1 MNKQE
6 FIEEHDTIKVFF
18 NFNKKDEKS
27 ALIGTTPMEHDL
39 NQVIKTE
46 LTSFLD
52 FLLKEGYCDSD
63 VYAEPPTAIDQYL
76 IFNKS

>member
-1 MNKQE
+1 MKKHE
-6 FIEEHDTIKVFF
+6 FIEEHDGVEVCWDFSKETAE
-18 NFNKKDEKS
+18 D
-27 ALIGTTPMEHDL
+27 ALTSMTPMEHDL
-39 NQVIKTE
+39 NELIKTE

-63 VYAEPPTAIDQYL
+63 VYAEPPTALDQYL